1 MHRPLAIAVRPF
13 LVAAGI
19 LMLTAAIT
27 LAGCA
32 GGSGDGE
39 DAGTAAGSDPAAAGG
54 GSGEGPSPEQ
64 EEQMLKW
71 ADCLREHGMDV
82 SVDGGRFQ
90 MRGQGDQAAAQEA
103 QEACRDLAPEGM
115 GAGGT
120 ASPEQKREMLEYI
133 QCLRGEGIELSDPDP
148 ETGSPASEDARK
160 FMNPDA
166 DMQAAME
173 ACKDARPSRMMLQS
187 GGGSE

>member
-1 MHRPLAIAVRPF
+1 MLRQTIAGRPF
-13 LVAAGI
+13 AVAAGMLLLVAAI
-19 LMLTAAIT
+19 V

-32 GGSGDGE
+32 GGTDGGD
-39 DAGTAAGSDPAAAGG
+39 TAEGAEPAAAAGG
-54 GSGEGPSPEQ
+54 GGGQPSAEQ
-64 EEQMLKW
+64 EEQMLAY

-82 SVDGGRFQ
+82 SVDGGRFS
-90 MRGQGDQAAAQEA
+90 MRGGADPGAAEEA

-115 GAGGT
+115 GAGAT
-120 ASPEQKREMLEYI
+120 ISPEQKQQMLEYI

-148 ETGSPASEDARK
+148 ETGSPTSEDARK

-166 DMQAAME
+166 DMEAAME
-173 ACKDARPSRMMLQS
+173 ACRDVRPSRMMLQA